1 VSPTNP
7 ATHQEAAFLVIEG
20 IIERLFR
27 ESGNPVSHDA
37 IAETYLKDSVGRQI
51 LVDRQHRLSKGHTL
65 EWLAANDVAWFGAR
79 MSAGTLAS
87 SGRYIRSR
95 VNGKWAYALA

>member
-1 VSPTNP
+1 MSSTKP

-27 ESGNPVSHDA
+27 ESGRPVSHDA
-37 IAETYLKDSVGRQI
+37 ISEAYGKDIVGRQI
-51 LVDRQHRLSKGHTL
+51 LVDRQQRLSKGHTL
-65 EWLAANDVAWFGAR
+65 EWLAANDVAWFDAK
-79 MSAGTLAS
+79 MSAGALAS

-95 VNGKWAYALA
+95 VNGKWAYAPA